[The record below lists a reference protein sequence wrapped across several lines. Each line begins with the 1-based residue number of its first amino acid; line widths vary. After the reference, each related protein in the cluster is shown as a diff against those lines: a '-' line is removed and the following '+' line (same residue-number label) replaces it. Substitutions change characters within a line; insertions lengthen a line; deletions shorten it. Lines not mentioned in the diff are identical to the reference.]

1 MNIGDILRK
10 GAEFAN
16 SDESAREMMVDF
28 KDHKVGMRFD
38 SEDFTVVIKDGTVAV
53 EDGIREDSHAAMQMS
68 VFNMCEA
75 IDNSYDLMEIRE
87 KGSIIKGDAKDSG
100 TAVHFMALFPFFDAM
115 VRLYED
121 EDDFKE
127 MVDKLKSES

>member
-1 MNIGDILRK
+1 MSIGDILKK

-16 SDESAREMMVDF
+16 IDESSMEMMVDF

-38 SEDFTVVIKDGTVAV
+38 GDEFTVVIKDGSVSV
-53 EDGIREDSHAAMQMS
+53 EDGIREDCHAAMEMS

-121 EDDFKE
+121 DDGFKE
-127 MVDKLKSES
+127 MVDRVKSG